1 MAHVIT
7 LTLCISIDETI
18 WDVCIPAEV
27 CWSKAAITL
36 PDETCITLP
45 CSRRSALSSDKVV
58 ILVGGKR
65 GDLKSLRKMP
75 LTLYDAMLIRGLSC
89 PVLSSGRTCRV
100 VLLFTVSL
108 SMWTL
113 WNSHLVKS
121 HLWCFLKYAT
131 SLLNMC
137 LNSSRYGCNLTS
149 HTEKKDTQREGNHF
163 LSPRATTSWM
173 LYWKLQVGEMTFILA
188 SVETDHHLFEVL
200 GG

>member
-1 MAHVIT
+1 MHYFA
-7 LTLCISIDETI
+7 LQSLLCIVFWQSCHFSGWKE
-18 WDVCIPAEV
+18 
-27 CWSKAAITL
+27 
-36 PDETCITLP
+36 
-45 CSRRSALSSDKVV
+45 RRPKKPEENAPH
-58 ILVGGKR
+58 
-65 GDLKSLRKMP
+65 SLWCNADQRP
-75 LTLYDAMLIRGLSC
+75 VLSC

-173 LYWKLQVGEMTFILA
+173 LYWKLQVGGNDIYFGFCRDWPSFIWSL
-188 SVETDHHLFEVL
+188 SWIIQVRSFPVHW
-200 GG
+200 